1 MWTTGIAHFILDYW
15 IEYFLI
21 IIHYVATNIMVFG
34 DLAENYRIAEK
45 FCGGKVWQIDS
56 LATFD

>member
-1 MWTTGIAHFILDYW
+1 MWTTGIAHFIPDYW

-21 IIHYVATNIMVFG
+21 IIHFVATNIMVFG
-34 DLAENYRIAEK
+34 NLAENYRIAGK
-45 FCGGKVWQIDS
+45 FGGGKVRKIDS